1 MDKILEL
8 MISRIE
14 NLEKRVMQLEEKPQV
29 KVDSEGEKLL
39 KKLYGERSK

>member
-14 NLEKRVMQLEEKPQV
+14 NLEKRVMQLEANPQV
-29 KVDSEGEKLL
+29 KVSSEEEKLR
-39 KKLYGERSK
+39 KKLYGKD